1 VNRNQVGLPARRM
14 AVRVLTSVL
23 VDGHPLDEVLER
35 LNAGVLASF
44 AERDRGFVRAIA
56 STTLRRLGQ
65 IDAALAAFMDK
76 PLPKGAG
83 PAREIL
89 RTAAAQLLFMDGKP
103 HAVIDLAVRLAAEDR
118 RARAFKAVVN
128 AVLRRVAEEG
138 PAVIAG
144 QDAAALDVPAWLWRR
159 WSDRYGEATTRAIA
173 AMHLE
178 EPALDLTVKADPGRW
193 AEALGG
199 RVLPNGSVRIPAGGR
214 IEAHEGFAAG
224 DWWIQDA
231 AASLPARLLG
241 DVAGKR
247 VLDLCAAPGGKTAQ
261 LAAAGA
267 IVTAVDRS
275 PQRIARLEG
284 NLARLGL
291 AATTV
296 VADALDFTADD
307 PYDAIL
313 LDAPCTAT
321 GTIRRHPDIPWLKSP
336 DAIADMAAA
345 QGRLLR
351 HAVDLLA
358 PGGRLVYCTCS
369 LEPEEGEEQIAR
381 LIANGA
387 PVERVA
393 IDPATIGA
401 PAEAAAADGDLRTLP
416 CHWPAREP
424 RMGGLDGFF
433 ISVLINCP

>member
-1 VNRNQVGLPARRM
+1 
-14 AVRVLTSVL
+14 
-23 VDGHPLDEVLER
+23 
-35 LNAGVLASF
+35 
-44 AERDRGFVRAIA
+44 
-56 STTLRRLGQ
+56 
-65 IDAALAAFMDK
+65 
-76 PLPKGAG
+76 
-83 PAREIL
+83 
-89 RTAAAQLLFMDGKP
+89 
-103 HAVIDLAVRLAAEDR
+103 
-118 RARAFKAVVN
+118 
-128 AVLRRVAEEG
+128 
-138 PAVIAG
+138 
-144 QDAAALDVPAWLWRR
+144 
-159 WSDRYGEATTRAIA
+159 
-173 AMHLE
+173 
-178 EPALDLTVKADPGRW
+178 
-193 AEALGG
+193 
-199 RVLPNGSVRIPAGGR
+199 VLPNGSVRIPAGGR

-224 DWWIQDA
+224 DWWVQDA
-231 AASLPARLLG
+231 AASLPVRLLG
-241 DVAGKR
+241 DVAGLR

-261 LAAAGA
+261 FAAAGA
-267 IVTAVDRS
+267 VVTAVDRS

-296 VADALDFTADD
+296 VADALDFTAGD

-313 LDAPCTAT
+313 LDAPCTST

-381 LIANGA
+381 LIADGA

-393 IDPATIGA
+393 IDPAEVGA
-401 PAEAAAADGDLRTLP
+401 PAEALTAAGELRTLP
-416 CHWPAREP
+416 CHWPAPEP

-433 ISVLINCP
+433 ISRLTKLPSLARTRRD